1 MAVLITL
8 LYYKYPYSLQSLQTE
23 VKQSNL
29 KMGGYFI
36 LALWSNCH
44 NTQACRATLALPRR
58 KSNILVTSNT
68 GFLHFLPAAYVKE
81 LSTRPKL
88 GFQTSH
94 CKGTALRNNRCGLTA
109 KSETKRGQTG
119 LLGTGRAGT
128 ARERCR
134 QQSQAQ
140 DHVELMRI
148 SRCTFIS
155 CSVLRHSKILSI
167 GSSS

>member
-1 MAVLITL
+1 MPSGQIT
-8 LYYKYPYSLQSLQTE
+8 
-23 VKQSNL
+23 
-29 KMGGYFI
+29 I
-36 LALWSNCH
+36 IHRLAESRW
-44 NTQACRATLALPRR
+44 ALPRR
-58 KSNILVTSNT
+58 KSNILVTSST

-88 GFQTSH
+88 GFQTSN
-94 CKGTALRNNRCGLTA
+94 CKGTALRNNRCRLTA

-119 LLGTGRAGT
+119 LLGTDRAGAGT
-128 ARERCR
+128 ARGRCR

-148 SRCTFIS
+148 SGCTFIS

-167 GSSS
+167 RSS